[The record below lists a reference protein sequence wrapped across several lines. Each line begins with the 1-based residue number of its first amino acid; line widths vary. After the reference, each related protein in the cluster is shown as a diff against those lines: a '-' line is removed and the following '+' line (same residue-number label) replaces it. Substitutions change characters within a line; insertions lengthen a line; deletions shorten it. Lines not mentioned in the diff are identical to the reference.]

1 MATIGYCSKN
11 CFRRD
16 IKHMNRILRSFLKRI
31 SPSAQGRVARHGTA
45 TRTTPAALD
54 ALVQQHFCTLS
65 EEHHPCRPTLH
76 HALALLQGK
85 PAVIL
90 ETGSSAWGTNS
101 SMLMDAYV
109 NSFGGAFHSVDTRLE
124 PMFSLR
130 QTCTSRSQF
139 HCDDSVAFLKK
150 FLATPPQAPSGR
162 HFDLIYLDSW
172 DVNWRDLLPSALH
185 GLHEF
190 LSILPALKPGTLMLV
205 DDTPKDAGVMT
216 RVQPRQ
222 LKEFNDFV
230 QAYGFAP
237 GKGALIKD
245 YLVRHGLG
253 QEIAHD
259 YQLLWQF

>member
-1 MATIGYCSKN
+1 MRKIVRSVLKRLSPRMRGRISRPGMATRANFS
-11 CFRRD
+11 D
-16 IKHMNRILRSFLKRI
+16 
-31 SPSAQGRVARHGTA
+31 V
-45 TRTTPAALD
+45 D
-54 ALVQQHFCTLS
+54 ELVQQHFLALS
-65 EEHHPCRPTLH
+65 DEHNPTRPTLH
-76 HALALLQGK
+76 RALQMLQGK
-85 PAVIL
+85 SAVIL
-90 ETGSSAWGTNS
+90 ETGSSSAWGNNS

-124 PMFSLR
+124 PMFQLR
-130 QTCTSRSQF
+130 QTCTARSTF

-150 FLATPPQAPSGR
+150 FLAQPPLAASGR

-190 LSILPALKPGTLMLV
+190 LSILPALTPGTLMLV
-205 DDTPKDAGVMT
+205 DDTPKDASVMA
-216 RVQPRQ
+216 RIQPRQ

-230 QAYGFAP
+230 ATFGFAP

-245 YLVRHGLG
+245 YLVKHALG
-253 QEIAHD
+253 REIAHD

>member
-1 MATIGYCSKN
+1 MATIRCCRTD
-11 CFRRD
+11 CFRRNF
-16 IKHMNRILRSFLKRI
+16 KHMNRILRSFLKRI
-31 SPSAQGRVARHGTA
+31 SPRAQGRISRHGTA
-45 TRTTPAALD
+45 TRKTPDTLD
-54 ALVQQHFCTLS
+54 ALVQQHFCSLS
-65 EEHHPCRPTLH
+65 EEAHPCRVTLH
-76 HALALLQGK
+76 HALTLLQGK

-124 PMFSLR
+124 PMFQLR
-130 QTCTSRSQF
+130 QTCTARSTF

-150 FLATPPQAPSGR
+150 FLAQPPLAASGR

-205 DDTPKDAGVMT
+205 DDTPKDASVMA
-216 RVQPRQ
+216 RIQPRQ

-230 QAYGFAP
+230 ATFGFAP

-245 YLVRHGLG
+245 YLVKHALG
-253 QEIAHD
+253 REIAHD